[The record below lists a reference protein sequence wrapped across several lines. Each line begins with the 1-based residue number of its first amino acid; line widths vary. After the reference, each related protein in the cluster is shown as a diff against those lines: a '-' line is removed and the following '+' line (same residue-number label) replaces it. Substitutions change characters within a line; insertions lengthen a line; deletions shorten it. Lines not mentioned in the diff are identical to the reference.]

1 MLKCSFLL
9 PSLYIYLTLYLTL
22 SIYLSHTLSLSL
34 SFKHSHTQSPCLPH
48 TTLNREMRKQRKT
61 DLTGH
66 YEKKPGENDDDVR
79 DNTAI
84 KLAEKTIGD
93 YKLKVADDYEI
104 LEECRVNA
112 TKKKSQV
119 NIEDLFYFRLIFILF
134 PHYFSFFPTSI
145 TMSNHLP
152 RHNLL

>member
-1 MLKCSFLL
+1 M
-9 PSLYIYLTLYLTL
+9 
-22 SIYLSHTLSLSL
+22 
-34 SFKHSHTQSPCLPH
+34 
-48 TTLNREMRKQRKT
+48 TLNREMRKQRKT

-119 NIEDLFYFRLIFILF
+119 NIVDLF
-134 PHYFSFFPTSI
+134 
-145 TMSNHLP
+145 
-152 RHNLL
+152 